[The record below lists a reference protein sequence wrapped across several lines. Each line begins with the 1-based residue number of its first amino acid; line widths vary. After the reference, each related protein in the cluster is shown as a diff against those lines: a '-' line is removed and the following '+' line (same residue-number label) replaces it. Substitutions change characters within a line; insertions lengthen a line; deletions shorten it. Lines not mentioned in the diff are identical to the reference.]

1 MSIFVSQFSDGT
13 KKNNLQHRQTY
24 YSRTQA
30 NFFKA
35 YAKQIEF
42 VNRLNTLMNGI
53 EKRKLIKVTEEVKNC
68 NKAFQ
73 KYLNERRIVHIKIE
87 DVIAF
92 EETY

>member
-1 MSIFVSQFSDGT
+1 MSISVSQFADGA
-13 KKNNLQHRQTY
+13 KKTNIQHRQTY
-24 YSRTQA
+24 YSKTQT

-35 YAKQIEF
+35 YARQIEF

-53 EKRKLIKVTEEVKNC
+53 EKRKLIKVTDEVKTC
-68 NKAFQ
+68 NKAFR

-92 EETY
+92 E

>member
-1 MSIFVSQFSDGT
+1 
-13 KKNNLQHRQTY
+13 
-24 YSRTQA
+24 
-30 NFFKA
+30 
-35 YAKQIEF
+35 
-42 VNRLNTLMNGI
+42 MNGI